1 LGGKVDRGK
10 KDCHRSTETQ
20 SGEKKEE
27 ERKSSEGKEEIQNEG
42 TKKRSGVK
50 PLLHKGGPPRRAAV
64 TQALLQEVETL
75 LRQVAALL
83 Q

>member
-1 LGGKVDRGK
+1 VARLIAGR
-10 KDCHRSTETQ
+10 RIATEAQ
-20 SGEKKEE
+20 RGEKKEE
-27 ERKSSEGKEEIQNEG
+27 ERKSSEGKEEIEG